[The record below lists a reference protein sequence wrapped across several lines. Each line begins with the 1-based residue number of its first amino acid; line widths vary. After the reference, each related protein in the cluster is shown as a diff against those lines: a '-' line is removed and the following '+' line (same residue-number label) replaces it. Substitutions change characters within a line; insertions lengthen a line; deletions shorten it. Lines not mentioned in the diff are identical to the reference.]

1 METWR
6 QQGPLGKL
14 HNIVVYIQRSTQR
27 IQAFKELSGG
37 RRLVRDN
44 STRWNSWFMMIRTA
58 IEPRIQLAIN
68 LFCIKYQDTKNDI
81 LSDDDWGQLQKIYA
95 FLQSFHEATLATEGR
110 TASIEKVLPTMDF
123 LLERFENAKIEYA
136 DDPFMGPCCNAGWA
150 KLDKYYSLT
159 ERSPAY
165 IASMVLV
172 PWQKWS
178 YFEDNWPVE
187 WVSDARTTVQRLW
200 EQDYKSTATLIPEP
214 ELQGPQT
221 ELQRWHA
228 SKRRQAP
235 VIDEYSRYCSALRT
249 PEVDSRSWWME
260 PAQRTTYPAL
270 SVMALDLLSIPAMSA
285 EPERLFSSA
294 KITITDRKNRL
305 QFESIEAIECLK
317 SWLDSRDT
325 AWAEG

>member
-1 METWR
+1 
-6 QQGPLGKL
+6 
-14 HNIVVYIQRSTQR
+14 
-27 IQAFKELSGG
+27 
-37 RRLVRDN
+37 
-44 STRWNSWFMMIRTA
+44 
-58 IEPRIQLAIN
+58 
-68 LFCIKYQDTKNDI
+68 
-81 LSDDDWGQLQKIYA
+81 
-95 FLQSFHEATLATEGR
+95 
-110 TASIEKVLPTMDF
+110 MDF

-178 YFEDNWPVE
+178 YFEDNWPAE

-214 ELQGPQT
+214 ELQEPQT
-221 ELQRWHA
+221 ELQRWQA
-228 SKRRQAP
+228 SKRRRAP

-249 PEVDSRSWWME
+249 PEGDSRSWWME